1 MSVLIKGGRIVTAA
15 DDYVGDVYVEN
26 ERISLIGESLDVS
39 AERTIDASGKYVLPG
54 CVDPHTHLDMPFGGT
69 VTIDDVESGQTAAAF
84 GGTTCHVDFVI
95 QPQGATFAEA
105 LDDWRAKANG
115 KQVIDMGYHMA
126 VTDLKTGGT
135 LEELATLPDQG
146 VTSYKLF
153 MAYKGAIMVDDETL
167 FRTMQVAADTGALV
181 MVHAEHGDAIDVLV
195 KQALAR
201 GELAPKYH
209 ALTRP
214 PETEGEATNR
224 AIQLARVAGCP
235 LYVVHVSC
243 AEAVEP
249 IAIAREKGWDVWGE
263 TCTQYFF
270 VDYTFLERP
279 DFEGA
284 KYVYTPPPR
293 PKENQDVLWNA
304 VRTDVLSA
312 VSTDHC
318 AFLWDGQ
325 KTLGRDDFS
334 KIPNGAPGLENRLH
348 MIHEF
353 GVRAGRITLNR
364 MVELL
369 ATNPAKL
376 FGLYPRKGTVA
387 VGSDADL
394 VVFDPEKEHVITSAT
409 DHSRSDYNLY
419 EGTRVTGSP
428 DVVLLRGNVLVEN
441 GDLVASP
448 GIGQFVRR
456 ARFGE
461 ELKPQPAVAP
471 VAP

>member
-1 MSVLIKGGRIVTAA
+1 GQ
-15 DDYVGDVYVEN
+15 
-26 ERISLIGESLDVS
+26 IS
-39 AERTIDASGKYVLPG
+39 
-54 CVDPHTHLDMPFGGT
+54 
-69 VTIDDVESGQTAAAF
+69 AAF

-95 QPQGATFAEA
+95 QPKGATFAAA
-105 LDDWRAKANG
+105 LDEWKAKADG

-126 VTDLKTGGT
+126 ITDLREGGS
-135 LEELATLPDQG
+135 LEELAGLPDQG

-167 FRTMQVAADTGALV
+167 FRSMQVAADSGALV

-195 KQALAR
+195 KQALAE
-201 GELAPKYH
+201 GHTEPHWH

-224 AIQLARVAGCP
+224 AIQLARVAGAP

-243 AEAVEP
+243 QEAVEP
-249 IAIAREKGWDVWGE
+249 IALAREKGWNVWGE

-270 VDYTFLERP
+270 VDYSFLERP

-293 PKENQDVLWNA
+293 ARENQEALWQA

-312 VSTDHC
+312 ISTDHC

-348 MIHEF
+348 MVHEF

-364 MVELL
+364 MVELV

-394 VVFDPEKEHVITSAT
+394 VVFDPHRRHTISAAT
-409 DHSRSDYNLY
+409 HHSKVDYNLY
-419 EGTRVTGSP
+419 EGTEVTGTP
-428 DVVLLRGNVLVEN
+428 EVVLLRGNVLVD
-441 GDLVASP
+441 GDELVAEP
-448 GIGQFVRR
+448 GIGQFVPR

-461 ELKPQPAVAP
+461 ELASARVATK
-471 VAP
+471 A